1 MSEIT
6 SYISDNEKLS
16 IRHQCQ
22 LLGISRSSFYYDP
35 VGESEENLRI
45 MRLMDQEHLDHPT
58 HGVLQMQDFLSG
70 QNLNV
75 NHKRI
80 RRLLRLMGIMAIYP
94 KRNLSKLGY
103 AKYIRPYLLRGLE
116 IDRPN
121 QVWAIDITY
130 IPMAK
135 GFMYLVAIIDV
146 YSRMVVGWD
155 VFNSLNAENPLMVLK
170 RAIAQYG
177 KPEIIN
183 SDQGSQF
190 TCALWT
196 EFVEGSD
203 IKISMD
209 GKGRAI
215 DNIFIER
222 FWRTVKQDYV
232 YLNPASNGTELYF
245 GLRRFIHYYNTQKA
259 HQGIGRQTPA
269 KRYQLVA

>member
-1 MSEIT
+1 MSELK
-6 SYISDNEKLS
+6 SYVSEDAKLS
-16 IRHQCQ
+16 IRHQCD
-22 LLGISRSSFYYDP
+22 LLEINRSSIYYNP
-35 VGESEENLRI
+35 AEESDENQKL
-45 MRLMDQEHLDHPT
+45 MQMMDQEYLEHPT
-58 HGVLQMQDFLSG
+58 HGVLQMQDFLAREG
-70 QNLNV
+70 FIA

-94 KRNLSKLGY
+94 KRNLSKLGH
-103 AKYIRPYLLRGLE
+103 AKYIRPYLLKGLQ
-116 IDRPN
+116 ITRPN
-121 QVWAIDITY
+121 QVWAVDITY

-135 GFMYLVAIIDV
+135 GFMYLTAIIDV
-146 YSRMVVGWD
+146 YSRFVVAWD
-155 VFNSLNAENPLMVLK
+155 VFNSLEAENTLLVLK

-196 EFVEGSD
+196 EYLDGKK

-222 FWRTVKQDYV
+222 LWRTVKQDYV
-232 YLNPASNGTELYF
+232 YRYPASDGTELYH
-245 GLRRFIHYYNTQKA
+245 GLNEFFTYYNTRKT
-259 HQGIGRQTPA
+259 HQGIGRQVPIV
-269 KRYQLVA
+269 KYQQAA